1 MISQRLITITV
12 LAAGILAAS
21 VVSADEIGRDQE
33 IFNQGKVL
41 MFDKK
46 WEEARAVFQ
55 RVIREFPNGSL
66 VPQAHYVVARC
77 LQLQGK
83 EVEALRS
90 YEQFLQRYPNEPYL
104 QLEARNAVVDLA
116 ASLLEKGDNTYRDRI
131 LSSLTDSRK
140 DVRYFSAIRSSYL
153 GNRETAATAIP
164 ILREILEKE
173 KERDLVDRAKIAL
186 LRLDPNALT
195 PESPGQKKSESRSD
209 LRMFHIRV
217 YEDGASAPT
226 VEVNLPL
233 GFAQLAIMALDES
246 KKQELRKK
254 GFNVDDFW
262 ESLKRLG
269 PTKILEVRDG
279 KDLVKIWIE

>member
-1 MISQRLITITV
+1 MISLRLITITV

-21 VVSADEIGRDQE
+21 AVSADEIGRDQE
-33 IFNQGKVL
+33 TFNQGKVL

-66 VPQAHYVVARC
+66 VPQAHYFVARC

-116 ASLLEKGDNTYRDRI
+116 AHLLEKGDNTYRDRI
-131 LSSLTDSRK
+131 VSGLTDSRK

-164 ILREILEKE
+164 ILREILDKE

-186 LRLDPNALT
+186 LRLDPNALA
-195 PESPGQKKSESRSD
+195 PESPGQTKPESRSD
-209 LRMFHIRV
+209 SRMFHIRV
-217 YEDGASAPT
+217 YEGGSSEPT

-254 GFNVDDFW
+254 GFNVDDLW
-262 ESLKRLG
+262 ESIKRLG
-269 PTKILEVRDG
+269 PTKIVEIRDG

>member
-1 MISQRLITITV
+1 MISLRLITIAV
-12 LAAGILAAS
+12 LAAGILTAAA
-21 VVSADEIGRDQE
+21 VSADEIGRDQE
-33 IFNQGKVL
+33 VFNQGKVL
-41 MFDKK
+41 VFDKK

-55 RVIREFPNGSL
+55 RVIQEFPNSSL
-66 VPQAHYVVARC
+66 VPQAHYFVARC
-77 LQLQGK
+77 LQLRGK

-90 YEQFLQRYPNEPYL
+90 YEQFLQRYPNEPVL

-116 ASLLEKGDNTYRDRI
+116 ASLLEKGDSTYRDRI
-131 LSSLTDSRK
+131 VSGLTDSRK

-195 PESPGQKKSESRSD
+195 PESPGQKKPENRGDS
-209 LRMFHIRV
+209 RMFHIRV
-217 YEDGASAPT
+217 YEDGGSAPT

-246 KKQELRKK
+246 KKEELRKK

-262 ESLKRLG
+262 ESIKRLG

>member
-1 MISQRLITITV
+1 MISLRLITITV

-21 VVSADEIGRDQE
+21 AVSADEIGRDQE

-55 RVIREFPNGSL
+55 RVIQEFPNTSL
-66 VPQAHYVVARC
+66 VPQAHYFVARC
-77 LQLQGK
+77 LLLQGK

-90 YEQFLQRYPNEPYL
+90 YEQFLQRYPNERYL

-131 LSSLTDSRK
+131 VSSLTDSRK

-153 GNRETAATAIP
+153 SDRKITAMAIP

-195 PESPGQKKSESRSD
+195 AESPGQKKSESRSD
-209 LRMFHIRV
+209 SRMFHIRV
-217 YEDGASAPT
+217 YEGGASAPT
-226 VEVNLPL
+226 VEVNLP
-233 GFAQLAIMALDES
+233 
-246 KKQELRKK
+246 
-254 GFNVDDFW
+254 
-262 ESLKRLG
+262 
-269 PTKILEVRDG
+269 
-279 KDLVKIWIE
+279 

>member
-1 MISQRLITITV
+1 MISLRLTIITV
-12 LAAGILAAS
+12 LAAALLAACAA
-21 VVSADEIGRDQE
+21 SADEIGRDQE
-33 IFNQGKVL
+33 TFNQGKVL

-46 WEEARAVFQ
+46 WEDARGAFQ
-55 RVIREFPNGSL
+55 RVIQAFPNSSL
-66 VPQAHYVVARC
+66 VPQAHYFSARC

-90 YEQFLQRYPNEPYL
+90 YEQFLQRYPNERYL
-104 QLEARNAVVDLA
+104 QAEARNAVVDLA
-116 ASLLEKGDNTYRDRI
+116 VSLLEKGDGAYRNRI
-131 LSSLTDSRK
+131 VSALTDSRK

-153 GNRETAATAIP
+153 SDRKITAMAIP
-164 ILREILEKE
+164 ILREILDKE

-186 LRLDPNALT
+186 LRLDPNALA
-195 PESPGQKKSESRSD
+195 PESPGQTKPESRSD
-209 LRMFHIRV
+209 SRMFHIRV
-217 YEDGASAPT
+217 YEGGSSEPT

-254 GFNVDDFW
+254 GFNVDDLW
-262 ESLKRLG
+262 ESIKRLG
-269 PTKILEVRDG
+269 PTKIVEIRDG